1 VGRVVS
7 PADRNIGTVILD
19 LSPTESRCQTQADHN
34 RWYLG
39 GVGGRG
45 LVRAFHMGWA
55 YPPAMVRMTVLASGS
70 KGNSTIVSSATT
82 RILVDAGLSCREL
95 MKRMRAAGEQPE
107 ALDAILITHE
117 HQDHVQGMAVTARKL
132 GIPVYLTEPTHRAW
146 VRWMTPQKRITY
158 AEWLEQRRASVQRSA
173 FSVQEKQGA
182 GSREQGAED
191 GVRRSA
197 LGVQECDLAS
207 VRCSAD
213 VGAEPDP
220 EEKAAAEEA
229 ITEAAKE
236 PQRDPAALPAVEY
249 FRAGSGFRIGDIAI
263 TPFTIPHDAADPVGF
278 VFEADGVRIAIATDL
293 GYMPSNVSVQ
303 LRGCDV
309 LMLES
314 NHDVDMLRDG
324 PYPWSV
330 KQRVMSRVGH
340 LSNDAAAEFL
350 ARSYDGGAAYVV
362 LAHLSEN
369 NNLPELAR
377 ISAERA
383 LRDRMSL
390 LANHLLLAEQDR
402 PLEAIVL

>member
-1 VGRVVS
+1 
-7 PADRNIGTVILD
+7 
-19 LSPTESRCQTQADHN
+19 
-34 RWYLG
+34 
-39 GVGGRG
+39 
-45 LVRAFHMGWA
+45 
-55 YPPAMVRMTVLASGS
+55 MVRMTVLASGS
-70 KGNSTIVSSATT
+70 KGNSSVIASSTT

-117 HQDHVQGMAVTARKL
+117 HQDHVQGLAVTARKL

-158 AEWLEQRRASVQRSA
+158 AQWLEQRKASAQRTADSAQSSERRAQEECSPIPSA
-173 FSVQEKQGA
+173 
-182 GSREQGAED
+182 
-191 GVRRSA
+191 
-197 LGVQECDLAS
+197 
-207 VRCSAD
+207 RCSAEGD
-213 VGAEPDP
+213 GEPDA
-220 EEKAAAEEA
+220 EERAAAEEA
-229 ITEAAKE
+229 IAEAARE
-236 PQRDPAALPAVEY
+236 PAKDPAALPAVEY
-249 FRAGSGFRIGDIAI
+249 FRAGSGFRVGDIAV

-293 GYMPSNVSVQ
+293 GYMPSNVTVQ

-340 LSNDAAAEFL
+340 LSNDAAAEYL
-350 ARSYDGGAAYVV
+350 AKGYDGGAAYVV

-369 NNLPELAR
+369 NNMPELAR

-390 LANHLLLAEQDR
+390 LANHLLLAEQDQ